1 MTRSVLCSL
10 ERLIMLQSP
19 SPLAEGVLP
28 LSSLRLLV
36 PPLRV
41 MSAVMWKVVHQRNIA
56 HYGKVEEF
64 VSLVAEAIPGIFANN
79 QMRLLTLGL
88 RAKVRDT
95 GASSINTQ
103 LTLPSFSNSKLHFCN
118 L

>member
-1 MTRSVLCSL
+1 MLL
-10 ERLIMLQSP
+10 RLITLQSP
-19 SPLAEGVLP
+19 PPIADSVLP

-41 MSAVMWKVVHQRNIA
+41 MSAVMWKVVHQRNIT
-56 HYGKVEEF
+56 HYGKVVEF
-64 VSLVAEAIPGIFANN
+64 VSLVAETIPGIFTNK
-79 QMRLLTLGL
+79 QMGLLTLGL

-103 LTLPSFSNSKLHFCN
+103 LTLADIDFEWQY
-118 L
+118 